1 MHTAIGWNVKERLFY
16 SKKADEQCDIV
27 TIFYATLW
35 VSMTEEISV
44 REEIIGLILWIWS
57 CSLVIGEQ
65 KPGDLIGDFS
75 FISPKSYPLA
85 SWYNLITLI
94 RALTPTVLSIDLV
107 FCWWNTWKR
116 EFHTLNVQCI
126 YCFSSKLT
134 WIKFGRLRCMA
145 MPWNWWLDDDKT
157 VGREVSY
164 HSPRQ

>member
-1 MHTAIGWNVKERLFY
+1 MHTAIGWNVKERLLY
-16 SKKADEQCDIV
+16 SIKADEQCDIV

-35 VSMTEEISV
+35 VPMTEEISV
-44 REEIIGLILWIWS
+44 REKIIGLILWIWS

-85 SWYNLITLI
+85 SWYNLIILI
-94 RALTPTVLSIDLV
+94 RALTSNVLSIDLFFV
-107 FCWWNTWKR
+107 GEIPEKESF
-116 EFHTLNVQCI
+116 TLWM
-126 YCFSSKLT
+126 YLLFFFK
-134 WIKFGRLRCMA
+134 KFGRLRCMA
-145 MPWNWWLDDDKT
+145 MPWNWWMDDDKT

>member
-85 SWYNLITLI
+85 SWYNLIILI
-94 RALTPTVLSIDLV
+94 RALTSNVLSIDLFLLV
-107 FCWWNTWKR
+107 KYLKKR
-116 EFHTLNVQCI
+116 VSHFECII